1 VISIRV
7 ALASAGAILV
17 FACGWYARGKET
29 QIVDRPV
36 TKIVTQV
43 VEHTNTV
50 VQQVDHVVTKTVV
63 VKVTEPGKPATET
76 TTTTTTADDTVHTQK
91 ATQAATTTT
100 TTTPRVGSDVA
111 QRNYSVGVQWAPD
124 WRDRTWVPSVFEV
137 GYRVWEPLWVTGGY
151 DVKNKQALVGLRV
164 EF

>member
-1 VISIRV
+1 MISIRV
-7 ALASAGAILV
+7 AAACAAAFLLFAG
-17 FACGWYARGKET
+17 GWYARGKET
-29 QIVDRPV
+29 QILDRPV

-43 VEHTNTV
+43 VEHTNTQV
-50 VQQVDHVVTKTVV
+50 VDHVVTKVV
-63 VKVTEPGKPATET
+63 HVVEKDPTQPTKVIET
-76 TTTTTTADDTVHTQK
+76 TTTTTDGTVHTQ
-91 ATQAATTTT
+91 QQQATTTT
-100 TTTPRVGSDVA
+100 TVTPHVGSDVA
-111 QRNYSVGVQWAPD
+111 RRDYSVGVQWAPD